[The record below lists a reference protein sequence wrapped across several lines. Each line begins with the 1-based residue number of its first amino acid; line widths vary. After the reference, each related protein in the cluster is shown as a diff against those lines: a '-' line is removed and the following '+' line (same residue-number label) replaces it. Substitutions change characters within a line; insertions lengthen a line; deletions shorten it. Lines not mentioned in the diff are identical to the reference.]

1 LGEKIKV
8 ETSECNPIK
17 IPEHGAPPERGAMK
31 ALGMST
37 GFREESSG
45 LQMIQTPRRAL
56 KDALGSDWG
65 SGGKSPTRGDTSVT
79 RQRGIRQAKKSCTKY
94 NVGRATGTA
103 GVVESGSCGMSEQHG
118 AFSLP
123 SQDLQHFVSP
133 ESREEDLVQ
142 PGATTRCSSKQTR
155 IDAADAGTKK
165 VMHSSKNAAVRRRIT
180 LNQ

>member
-1 LGEKIKV
+1 LREKIKV
-8 ETSECNPIK
+8 ELSECKPI
-17 IPEHGAPPERGAMK
+17 IISEQGAPPERGAMK

-37 GFREESSG
+37 GFREETSG

-94 NVGRATGTA
+94 NVGRATGAA

-123 SQDLQHFVSP
+123 SQDLQHLVSP

-180 LNQ
+180 LNE